1 VSALRLSGVGVDG
14 PGDGPAPTATFA
26 SPWGFG
32 SVAWGRQ
39 RNRVGA
45 AVAAALLLALVAWMA
60 VGAPAGAEDASEATT
75 FGADG
80 MATQSLGTHLEMTEV
95 SSVVTQPDGGLL
107 AQQGDH
113 VEAFL
118 PDGSP
123 NTSFAPIPTGR
134 EGGGLFRAADG
145 KSFVL
150 DEEELTRLN
159 PDGTVDT
166 SFGDAGTTN
175 VSYDAVAA
183 GSLGSGKTVVLYE
196 EPLGARNPNYDI
208 GVTVLGGD
216 GSRDRP
222 EVRTGP
228 ISPDYSGKFVA
239 EVVPA
244 PDGGG
249 LVVGHSFLLRLGAD
263 GAPDPSFGRH
273 GLLTPGGTI
282 ASAHFLAGG
291 EIEVAGS
298 GSIGK
303 KSGPAIL
310 RFTAAGRP
318 DRSFGTDGVRLYDI
332 PGSINAASW
341 GPDGSVVLGGREEDT
356 ASCAEEKEDCDE
368 TPLLAAVDAAG
379 NLDGSFGEA
388 GVLRLS
394 GLTGRPGP
402 DGYRSEGVIA
412 LTRRPDGSVVAVGNG
427 PPNESVG
434 FLVALSP
441 QGSLL
446 PSFGEGGIVRA
457 PEPVPAEE
465 RVYGFVPLSGGHVLA
480 AATTDVGTEERA
492 VLVRYDSDGSLD
504 STFGAGSGFVDLA
517 RGGRQSTRPALR
529 GGEVLVAPY
538 TYPHPTVQMA
548 DAEDGSPVAS
558 FGGTGTVHLENREGY
573 VVAVEYSSDGDPVV
587 LEHHPSGSGGGPIPV
602 QRFLSDGK
610 PDRAFGH
617 GRVVLR
623 PPVRGLQ
630 ATALVAAPGGR
641 MLVGG
646 FAGNRFVFG
655 CLLPDGKPDP
665 HFGSHGWA
673 MPRVHGSLNS
683 MVMARVGARIL
694 LAGVAG
700 GGARPRVVLLRL
712 DVHGH
717 RDRGFGHGGLRSA
730 RTESGAEATTLLA
743 TPAGPVVLLERVG
756 EPVLDFSPEG
766 PTHRL
771 PIGAHA
777 GDVFSVQG
785 TVSEDRLIVGWSPQE
800 ERPPFHLS
808 AIPLQP

>member
-1 VSALRLSGVGVDG
+1 MGLRGS
-14 PGDGPAPTATFA
+14 GDGPAPIATFA
-26 SPWGFG
+26 SPRGFG
-32 SVAWGRQ
+32 SVVWGRQ
-39 RNRVGA
+39 RSRVGA
-45 AVAAALLLALVAWMA
+45 AAAAAMLFALVAWVA
-60 VGAPAGAEDASEATT
+60 VGARAGGEGASEART

-80 MATQSLGTHLEMTEV
+80 VATQSLGIHLEETEI
-95 SSVVTQPDGGLL
+95 SSVVAQPDGGLL
-107 AQQGDH
+107 AQQGGH

-118 PDGSP
+118 PNGSP

-134 EGGGLFRAADG
+134 ELGGLFPAADG

-159 PDGTVDT
+159 PDGTVDV

-183 GSLGSGKTVVLYE
+183 GSLGSGKVVVIYE
-196 EPLGARNPNYDI
+196 EPIGARNPNYDI

-216 GSRDRP
+216 GSPGRP

-228 ISPDYSGKFVA
+228 ISPHYSGKFVV

-263 GAPDPSFGRH
+263 GAPDPGFGRH
-273 GLLTPGGTI
+273 GLLKPGATI

-291 EIEVAGS
+291 AIEVAGS

-310 RFTAAGRP
+310 RFTAAGKP
-318 DRSFGTDGVRLYDI
+318 DRSFGTSGVRLYDI
-332 PGSINAASW
+332 PGVVNAASW
-341 GPDGSVVLGGREEDT
+341 GSDGSVVLGGREEDT
-356 ASCAEEKEDCDE
+356 GSCAEKEAKDCDE

-379 NLDGSFGEA
+379 NLVGSFGEG

-402 DGYRSEGVIA
+402 DGYRSEGVLA
-412 LTRRPDGSVVAVGNG
+412 LTRRPDGSVVAVGNA

-434 FLVALSP
+434 FLAALSP
-441 QGSLL
+441 GGSLL
-446 PSFGEGGIVRA
+446 PSFGAGGIVRS

-465 RVYGFVPLSGGHVLA
+465 RVYGFVPLPGGRVLA
-480 AATTDVGTEERA
+480 SATTDVGTEERA

-504 STFGAGSGFVDLA
+504 SSLGAGSGFVYLA
-517 RGGRQSTRPALR
+517 EGGHLSTRPVLR
-529 GGEVLVAPY
+529 DGKVLVAPY

-558 FGGTGTVHLENREGY
+558 FGAAGTVHLKNREGY

-587 LEHHPSGSGGGPIPV
+587 LGHHPGGSGGGPIPV
-602 QRFLSDGK
+602 QRFRADGK
-610 PDRAFGH
+610 PDRAFGR
-617 GRVVLR
+617 GRVVLQ

-630 ATALVAAPGGR
+630 ATALVAAPEGR
-641 MLVGG
+641 MLVRG
-646 FAGNRFVFG
+646 FAGNRFVVG
-655 CLLPDGKPDP
+655 CLLPDGRPDP
-665 HFGSHGWA
+665 RFGSHGWA

-683 MVMARVGARIL
+683 MVMARAGARIL
-694 LAGVAG
+694 LAGVAEG
-700 GGARPRVVLLRL
+700 GSRPRVVLLRL
-712 DVHGH
+712 DAHGH
-717 RDRGFGHGGLRSA
+717 RDRGFGRAGLRSA
-730 RTESGAEATTLLA
+730 RTESGAEATALLA
-743 TPAGPVVLLERVG
+743 TPAGPVVLFERVA
-756 EPVLDFSPEG
+756 EPVLDFTAES

-771 PIGAHA
+771 PIGSHT
-777 GDVFSVQG
+777 GDVFAVQG
-785 TVSEDRLIVGWSPQE
+785 TVSEGRLIVGWSPEE